1 MAKTSR
7 TQICRCGHLRMF
19 HGYPRFKHHCDGIV
33 EVKGWEQGAMSPYG
47 TYCDCRRFRNVK
59 RITGPREWWQN
70 LGEIWDYVHEKVYF
84 HAYWIPRKV
93 WAKIRRRKP

>member
-1 MAKTSR
+1 MAKSSR

-47 TYCDCRRFRNVK
+47 TYCDCKRFRNVK
-59 RITGPREWWQN
+59 RFTGPREWWQN